1 MIHEDHSGCQTT
13 ARYDSKTMACRAA
26 GLCGIVKRSSHWR
39 MKPPV
44 APGARHNRFD
54 NSERAVPQTAASR
67 FARNRFHLSCLDRRA
82 AAQEMHIQSP
92 LSGFHPVRMS
102 TGEATMLNLLR
113 FAARTTAVSC
123 MFLFAATTSEPA
135 SGQVVVPP
143 NSNGYYPGNYWNGY
157 GVYRP
162 YY

>member
-1 MIHEDHSGCQTT
+1 
-13 ARYDSKTMACRAA
+13 
-26 GLCGIVKRSSHWR
+26 
-39 MKPPV
+39 
-44 APGARHNRFD
+44 
-54 NSERAVPQTAASR
+54 
-67 FARNRFHLSCLDRRA
+67 
-82 AAQEMHIQSP
+82 
-92 LSGFHPVRMS
+92 
-102 TGEATMLNLLR
+102 MLNLLR

-162 YY
+162 YYYQRWQYVGPGYFNGAYGNPVMNGILPYPSGRIYNAAGGPSLNSGLFPQTVPPGTNSLLPYGWW